1 MDPIY
6 LDYNATTPVDPAVA
20 EAMLPFLKTHFG
32 NPSSTHRYGLTT
44 RQAVEQARERLAT
57 ALNVRPEEIIFTSG
71 GSEANNHAIKGAALA
86 RQHRGRHIITSAVE
100 HPAVEQVCA
109 YLQTQGFSVTTLD
122 VDGNGRVDPRAVA
135 DAITPETILITIM
148 HANNEVGTIQPL
160 EEIVAIARRHDILVH
175 SDGAQAVGKIKT
187 DMQTL
192 GVDLYSI
199 AGHKFY
205 APKGIGAL
213 YVRSGVV
220 LEKLIHGADHEHN
233 GRAGTENVLEIVGL
247 GAAAERVT
255 KEWPHESERLQR
267 LRDQLQ
273 STLTTALPDA
283 RVNGDPQHRLPNTL
297 SISFPGLEANTLI
310 SELDDLAVSAGAA
323 CHSEG
328 VDLSPVLTAMK
339 IPESI
344 AMGTLRISPGRFTT
358 PEEIETAASRI
369 IDTVRRLR
377 GDPDQATIPTE
388 ASDIRLTRYTH
399 GMGCACKL
407 RPQVLESILSQMPSL
422 PDDHILVGNDTSD
435 DAAVYRLDDTTALIQ
450 TVDFFTPVVDDPY
463 TFGQIAAANA
473 LSDIYAMGGTP
484 LLALNIVAF
493 PSQRLPVTVLRD
505 ILNGALDI
513 AREAG
518 IPVPGGHT
526 IDDTE
531 PKFGWAVTGR
541 VHPDRIVCNSTARA
555 GDDLVLTK
563 PLGTG
568 ILSTALKR
576 GVLSPDA
583 TKGLTGTMTAL
594 NKAASE
600 AMQEIGVHA
609 CTDVTGFGLL
619 GHLYEMMR
627 ASHTSAVLHDDTIPF
642 LPDVEKWAR
651 TGLVPGGTQDN
662 HSYTAPH
669 VEYRNDL
676 SELRRLLLNDAQT
689 SGGLLIAVPADKT
702 SRLLETLAASGVTDA
717 GTIGRVGPE
726 QTPLI
731 RVE

>member
-1 MDPIY
+1 
-6 LDYNATTPVDPAVA
+6 
-20 EAMLPFLKTHFG
+20 
-32 NPSSTHRYGLTT
+32 
-44 RQAVEQARERLAT
+44 VEQAREQLAT
-57 ALNVRPEEIIFTSG
+57 ALNARPEEIVFTSG
-71 GSEANNHAIKGAALA
+71 GSEANNHAIKGAARA
-86 RQHRGRHIITSAVE
+86 RKHRGRHIITSAVE
-100 HPAVEQVCA
+100 HPAVEQVCT
-109 YLQTQGFSVTTLD
+109 YLETQGFAVTTLD
-122 VDGNGRVDPRAVA
+122 VDNTGRVDPRAVA

-148 HANNEVGTIQPL
+148 HANNEVGTIQPI
-160 EEIVAIARRHDILVH
+160 EEIAAIARQHDILMH

-205 APKGIGAL
+205 GPKGIGAL

-233 GRAGTENVLEIVGL
+233 WRAGTENVLEIVGL

-255 KEWPHESERLQR
+255 QEGPRDSERLQR

-273 STLTTALPDA
+273 STLTAAIPDA
-283 RVNGDPQHRLPNTL
+283 HVNGDPRHRLPNTL
-297 SISFPGLEANTLI
+297 SISIPGLDANTLI

-339 IPESI
+339 VPESI
-344 AMGTLRISPGRFTT
+344 AMGTLRLSPGRFTT

-377 GDPDQATIPTE
+377 GDSHPEAIATD
-388 ASDIRLTRYTH
+388 SSHIRLTRYTH

-407 RPQVLESILSQMPSL
+407 RPQVLESILGQMPAL

-493 PSQRLPVTVLRD
+493 PAQRLPTTVLRD
-505 ILNGALDI
+505 ILNGAQDI

-541 VHPDRIVCNSTARA
+541 VHPDHIVCNSTARD

-576 GVLSPDA
+576 GVLTADV
-583 TKGLTGTMTAL
+583 TERLTRTMTAL
-594 NKAASE
+594 NKSAAE

-609 CTDVTGFGLL
+609 CTDITGFGLL

-627 ASHTSAVLHDDTIPF
+627 ASKTSAVIHHDTIPF
-642 LPDVEKWAR
+642 LPEVETWAR
-651 TGLVPGGTQDN
+651 AGLVPGGTRDN
-662 HSYTAPH
+662 HSYTAAH
-669 VEYRNDL
+669 VHYRPDL
-676 SELRRLLLNDAQT
+676 SELQQWLVNDAQT
-689 SGGLLIAVPADKT
+689 SGGLLIAVPADRT
-702 SRLLETLAASGVTDA
+702 ARLLQTLAERGVTDA
-717 GTIGRVGPE
+717 VSIGRVGPE
-726 QTPLI
+726 QTPMI